1 MQTIRIEKNDAGQR
15 ADKFLSKYLSKAPK
29 SFIYKMMRKKNIT
42 LNKKKMTGSE
52 HLTGGDLIQMFL
64 SDETIEKFS
73 ESKSQGPA
81 VRDQKALAGKLQVL
95 YEDEDVLFVNKP
107 CGLLS
112 QKSSPGDISLVE
124 YLTAYL
130 LEKGEITP
138 EELRRFRPSICN
150 RLDRNTSGIVT
161 AGKSLRGLQV
171 LSGMLKDR
179 SVRKYYRT
187 IVYGQ
192 MKEPVRACGFL
203 TKDEQHNK
211 VSISS
216 KPSEGSVPIETEY
229 VPIQTGAK
237 HTLLEV
243 HLITGRTHQ
252 IRAHLASLGYPI
264 IGDYKYGNRREND
277 RLKKEFGLTHQLL
290 HAYRMEFP
298 EETAELKKLS
308 GLIVRAELPKQFEM
322 IQKVYI

>member
-1 MQTIRIEKNDAGQR
+1 MQKIRIEKNDAGQR

-52 HLTGGDLIQMFL
+52 HLTEGDFIQLFL
-64 SDETIEKFS
+64 ADETIEKFS
-73 ESKSQGPA
+73 ESRPQGP
-81 VRDQKALAGKLQVL
+81 VFRDQRTLAGKLQVL
-95 YEDEDVLFVNKP
+95 YEDEDVMFVNKP

-112 QKSSPGDISLVE
+112 QKASPGDISLVE

-130 LEKGEITP
+130 LENGEITP

-171 LSGMLKDR
+171 LSGMIKER

-192 MKEPVRACGFL
+192 MKESARVCGFL

-211 VSISS
+211 VWIGSE
-216 KPSEGSVPIETEY
+216 PSEGSAPVETEY

-252 IRAHLASLGYPI
+252 IRAHLASLGFPI
-264 IGDYKYGNRREND
+264 IGDYKYGDRKEND
-277 RLKKEFGLTHQLL
+277 RLKKEFGLSHQLL

-298 EETAELKKLS
+298 EKTAELENLS
-308 GLIVRAELPKQFEM
+308 GLIVRAELPKQFET
-322 IQKVYI
+322 IQKACI

>member
-1 MQTIRIEKNDAGQR
+1 MQIIRIEKNDAGQR

-52 HLTGGDLIQMFL
+52 HLTEGDFIQLFL
-64 SDETIEKFS
+64 ADETIEKFS
-73 ESKSQGPA
+73 ESRPQGP
-81 VRDQKALAGKLQVL
+81 VFRNQRTLAGKLQVL
-95 YEDEDVLFVNKP
+95 YEDEDVMFVNKP

-112 QKSSPGDISLVE
+112 QKASPGDISLVE

-130 LEKGEITP
+130 LENGEITP

-171 LSGMLKDR
+171 LSGMLKER

-192 MKEPVRACGFL
+192 MKEPARVCGFL

-211 VSISS
+211 VWIGSE
-216 KPSEGSVPIETEY
+216 PSEGSAPVETEY

-252 IRAHLASLGYPI
+252 IRAHLASLGFPI
-264 IGDYKYGNRREND
+264 IGDYKYGDRKEND
-277 RLKKEFGLTHQLL
+277 RLKKEFGLSHQLL

-298 EETAELKKLS
+298 EKTAELENLS
-308 GLIVRAELPKQFEM
+308 GLIVRAQLPKQFET
-322 IQKVYI
+322 IQKACI

>member
-1 MQTIRIEKNDAGQR
+1 
-15 ADKFLSKYLSKAPK
+15 
-29 SFIYKMMRKKNIT
+29 MRKKNIT

-52 HLTGGDLIQMFL
+52 HLTEGDFIQLFL
-64 SDETIEKFS
+64 ADETIEKFS
-73 ESKSQGPA
+73 ESRPQGP
-81 VRDQKALAGKLQVL
+81 VFRDQRTLAGKLQVL
-95 YEDEDVLFVNKP
+95 YEDEDVMFVNKP

-112 QKSSPGDISLVE
+112 QKASPGDISLVE

-130 LEKGEITP
+130 LENGEITP

-171 LSGMLKDR
+171 LSGMIKER

-192 MKEPVRACGFL
+192 MKESARVCGFL

-211 VSISS
+211 VWIGSE
-216 KPSEGSVPIETEY
+216 PSEGSAPVETEY

-252 IRAHLASLGYPI
+252 IRAHLASLGFPI
-264 IGDYKYGNRREND
+264 IGDYKYGDRKEND
-277 RLKKEFGLTHQLL
+277 RLKKEFGLSHQLL

-298 EETAELKKLS
+298 EKTAELENLS
-308 GLIVRAELPKQFEM
+308 GLIVRAELPKQFET
-322 IQKVYI
+322 IQKACI

>member
-1 MQTIRIEKNDAGQR
+1 MQIIRIEKNDAGQR

-52 HLTGGDLIQMFL
+52 HLTEGDFIQLFL
-64 SDETIEKFS
+64 ADETIEKFS
-73 ESKSQGPA
+73 ESRPQGP
-81 VRDQKALAGKLQVL
+81 VFRDQRTLAGKLQVL
-95 YEDEDVLFVNKP
+95 YEDEDVMFVNKP

-112 QKSSPGDISLVE
+112 QKASPGDISLVE

-130 LEKGEITP
+130 LENGEITP

-171 LSGMLKDR
+171 LSGMIKER

-192 MKEPVRACGFL
+192 MKESARVCGFL

-211 VSISS
+211 VWIGSE
-216 KPSEGSVPIETEY
+216 PSEGSAPVETAY

-252 IRAHLASLGYPI
+252 IRAHLASLGFPI
-264 IGDYKYGNRREND
+264 IGDYKYGDRKEND
-277 RLKKEFGLTHQLL
+277 RLKKEFGLSHQLL

-298 EETAELKKLS
+298 EKTAELENLS
-308 GLIVRAELPKQFEM
+308 GLIVRAELPKQFET
-322 IQKVYI
+322 IQKACI

>member
-1 MQTIRIEKNDAGQR
+1 M
-15 ADKFLSKYLSKAPK
+15 
-29 SFIYKMMRKKNIT
+29 
-42 LNKKKMTGSE
+42 
-52 HLTGGDLIQMFL
+52 
-64 SDETIEKFS
+64 
-73 ESKSQGPA
+73 
-81 VRDQKALAGKLQVL
+81 
-95 YEDEDVLFVNKP
+95 
-107 CGLLS
+107 
-112 QKSSPGDISLVE
+112 
-124 YLTAYL
+124 
-130 LEKGEITP
+130 
-138 EELRRFRPSICN
+138 
-150 RLDRNTSGIVT
+150 T

-192 MKEPVRACGFL
+192 MREPVRACGFL

-216 KPSEGSVPIETEY
+216 KSSEGSVPIETEY

>member
-1 MQTIRIEKNDAGQR
+1 M
-15 ADKFLSKYLSKAPK
+15 
-29 SFIYKMMRKKNIT
+29 
-42 LNKKKMTGSE
+42 
-52 HLTGGDLIQMFL
+52 
-64 SDETIEKFS
+64 
-73 ESKSQGPA
+73 
-81 VRDQKALAGKLQVL
+81 
-95 YEDEDVLFVNKP
+95 FVNKP

-112 QKSSPGDISLVE
+112 QKASPGDISLVE

-130 LEKGEITP
+130 LENGEITP

-171 LSGMLKDR
+171 LSGMIKER

-192 MKEPVRACGFL
+192 MKESARVCGFL

-211 VSISS
+211 VWIGSE
-216 KPSEGSVPIETEY
+216 PSEGSAPVETAY

-252 IRAHLASLGYPI
+252 IRAHLASLGFPI
-264 IGDYKYGNRREND
+264 IGDYKYGDRKEND
-277 RLKKEFGLTHQLL
+277 RLKKEFGLSHQLL

-298 EETAELKKLS
+298 EKTAELENLS
-308 GLIVRAELPKQFEM
+308 GLIVRAELPKQFET
-322 IQKVYI
+322 IQKACI

>member
-1 MQTIRIEKNDAGQR
+1 
-15 ADKFLSKYLSKAPK
+15 
-29 SFIYKMMRKKNIT
+29 MRKKNIT

-52 HLTGGDLIQMFL
+52 HLTEGDFIQLFL
-64 SDETIEKFS
+64 ADETIEKFS
-73 ESKSQGPA
+73 ESRPQGP
-81 VRDQKALAGKLQVL
+81 VFRDQRTLAGKLQVL
-95 YEDEDVLFVNKP
+95 YEDEDVMFVNKP

-112 QKSSPGDISLVE
+112 QKASPGDISLVE

-130 LEKGEITP
+130 LENGEITP

-171 LSGMLKDR
+171 LSGMLKER

-192 MKEPVRACGFL
+192 MKEPARVCGFL

-211 VSISS
+211 VWIGSE
-216 KPSEGSVPIETEY
+216 PSEGSAPVETEY

-252 IRAHLASLGYPI
+252 IRAHLASLGFPI
-264 IGDYKYGNRREND
+264 IGDYKYGDRKEND
-277 RLKKEFGLTHQLL
+277 RLKKEFGLSHQLL

-298 EETAELKKLS
+298 EKTAELENLS
-308 GLIVRAELPKQFEM
+308 GLIVRAELPKQFET
-322 IQKVYI
+322 IQKACI

>member
-1 MQTIRIEKNDAGQR
+1 MQIIRIEKNDAGQR

-52 HLTGGDLIQMFL
+52 HLTEGDFIQLFL
-64 SDETIEKFS
+64 ADETIEKFS
-73 ESKSQGPA
+73 ESRPQGP
-81 VRDQKALAGKLQVL
+81 VFRDQRTLAGKLQVL
-95 YEDEDVLFVNKP
+95 YEDEDVMFVNKP

-112 QKSSPGDISLVE
+112 QKASPGDISLVE

-130 LEKGEITP
+130 LENGEITP

-171 LSGMLKDR
+171 LSGMIKER

-192 MKEPVRACGFL
+192 MKESARVCGFL

-211 VSISS
+211 VWIGSE
-216 KPSEGSVPIETEY
+216 PSEGSAPVETEY

-243 HLITGRTHQ
+243 HFITGRTHQ
-252 IRAHLASLGYPI
+252 IRAHLASLGFPI
-264 IGDYKYGNRREND
+264 IGDYKYGDRKEND
-277 RLKKEFGLTHQLL
+277 RLKKEFGLSHQLL

-298 EETAELKKLS
+298 EKTAELENLS
-308 GLIVRAELPKQFEM
+308 GLIVRAELPKQFET
-322 IQKVYI
+322 IQKACI